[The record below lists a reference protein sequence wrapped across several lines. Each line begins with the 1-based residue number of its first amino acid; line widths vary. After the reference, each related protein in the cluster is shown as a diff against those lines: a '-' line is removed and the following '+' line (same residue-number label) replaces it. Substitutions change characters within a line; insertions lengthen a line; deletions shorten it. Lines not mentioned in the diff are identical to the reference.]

1 MIGKD
6 MYEYLTHFADNETI
20 VNIFSVNK
28 KFSDDIYFER
38 VVRRKYP
45 NCVYRY
51 TKNWKILFIEIT
63 KSVKELDE
71 KYHVRW
77 DENPL
82 RILEEI
88 EELKVE
94 YYQYGITFEKIIVED
109 TSPNKNSFSL
119 SIAIED
125 HKNCLFNFIINYRAI
140 NYGDINF
147 IFERLEE
154 IISSWNGEGDITI
167 YQDYL
172 MYREKL
178 IQKYRENTEKK
189 LVK

>member
-6 MYEYLTHFADNETI
+6 IYEYLTHFADNETI
-20 VNIFSVNK
+20 INIFSVNK
-28 KFSDDIYFER
+28 KFSNDIYFER

-45 NCVYRY
+45 NCVSRY

-63 KSVKELDE
+63 KSVKELNE
-71 KYHVRW
+71 KYRVKW

-82 RILEEI
+82 GILEEI
-88 EELKVE
+88 EELNVE
-94 YYQYGITFEKIIVED
+94 YRQYGITFEKIIVED

-125 HKNCLFNFIINYRAI
+125 NKNCLFNFIINYRSI

-154 IISSWNGEGDITI
+154 IISTWNGEGDITI

-178 IQKYRENTEKK
+178 IQKYREK